1 MNKEADRSFL
11 HSTNHLWSCRISKP
25 NAFLSQNLTAMI
37 TYDQNLTTMITYDLN
52 LTAMIMYGT
61 DSTLRKTWQN
71 VIQFG
76 KTNDIKKL
84 VNVCS
89 TCMVLFYLY
98 LTNYIMALWQYTSNN
113 CSFYGTKITKSGEIC
128 FCVIVFWRA

>member
-1 MNKEADRSFL
+1 MITYDK
-11 HSTNHLWSCRISKP
+11 
-25 NAFLSQNLTAMI
+25 NLTVMI
-37 TYDQNLTTMITYDLN
+37 TYDQNLTAMNTYD
-52 LTAMIMYGT
+52 TE
-61 DSTLRKTWQN
+61 STLRKTWQN